1 MPVSRGA
8 LLAAWS
14 TAMCAA
20 TMALLAMDVHVRSKP
35 ALPPAL
41 HDDASPTP
49 FDALHKLDGPDG
61 RARADGLKSTLN
73 SMAERLPSF
82 LDRLDADL
90 QRSTSELSDTQH
102 VLASAQSHVREVMG
116 DRATLPELDL
126 DSPGAAARNGEVMQA
141 WLRDLSDVLPDLF
154 AAMEGDVRELKGV
167 LQPSI
172 QPRGSASA
180 QR

>member
-1 MPVSRGA
+1 MRPARPSVTLTHSA
-8 LLAAWS
+8 LRLGLA
-14 TAMCAA
+14 
-20 TMALLAMDVHVRSKP
+20 P
-35 ALPPAL
+35 A
-41 HDDASPTP
+41 ASPCP
-49 FDALHKLDGPDG
+49 PPP
-61 RARADGLKSTLN
+61 RARAQ
-73 SMAERLPSF
+73 RLPSF